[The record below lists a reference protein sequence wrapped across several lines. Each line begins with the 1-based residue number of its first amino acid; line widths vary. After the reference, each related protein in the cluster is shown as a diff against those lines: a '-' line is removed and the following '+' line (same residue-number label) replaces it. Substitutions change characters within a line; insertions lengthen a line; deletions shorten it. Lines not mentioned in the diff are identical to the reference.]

1 MESGFHSSTP
11 IDEFLNSIPKIE
23 GIKVALLARLA
34 SDEIGVENVEDL
46 TELTTEHWT
55 QISTDDLTISLLHRA
70 HMLKAIRTV
79 DVYKDFKWA
88 TESGVPS
95 PGEKKKRHSNLSVF
109 LRPANTS
116 TRTPSVQ
123 GPLLAY
129 HNAIKG
135 TSTRDPRPCTPARIN
150 TILYMSALG
159 CALDWCMAPFKHEL
173 DIIAHELRQTFNYT
187 AAWQEQT
194 WCTKLY
200 TFWRNWNKG
209 THSIHY
215 PFRRDS
221 ME

>member
-70 HMLKAIRTV
+70 HMLQAIRTV

-95 PGEKKKRHSNLSVF
+95 PGEKKNV
-109 LRPANTS
+109 T
-116 TRTPSVQ
+116 
-123 GPLLAY
+123 
-129 HNAIKG
+129 AI
-135 TSTRDPRPCTPARIN
+135 
-150 TILYMSALG
+150 
-159 CALDWCMAPFKHEL
+159 
-173 DIIAHELRQTFNYT
+173 
-187 AAWQEQT
+187 
-194 WCTKLY
+194 
-200 TFWRNWNKG
+200 
-209 THSIHY
+209 
-215 PFRRDS
+215 
-221 ME
+221 